1 MSASR
6 LAKPPMDEPKPIE
19 HDADR
24 RGIARDLFKRHSVT
38 APILIAGLH
47 GVLTIIGIPSV

>member
-38 APILIAGLH
+38 APILITGLH